1 MFNKKLFIIN
11 NLEFYKIIQE
21 LKEYIDFKINHF
33 NNWENFY
40 KFLEDNG
47 DNQGNFLILFSAK
60 SPKEFEMIPKNAFY
74 ELNFPIKILKFLE
87 NINVKIIQ
95 QKYSLQSSIS
105 IKDYSLNLNSK
116 ILKKDETELKLTE
129 REIDIILFLN
139 KKGTPIKIDI
149 LEKEIWNYSSELET
163 HTVETH
169 VYRLRKKIK
178 DSFNDENFILS
189 DKEGYLIK

>member
-1 MFNKKLFIIN
+1 M
-11 NLEFYKIIQE
+11 
-21 LKEYIDFKINHF
+21 
-33 NNWENFY
+33 NFY
-40 KFLEDNG
+40 LS
-47 DNQGNFLILFSAK
+47 LCK
-60 SPKEFEMIPKNAFY
+60 SSNLLYDYF
-74 ELNFPIKILKFLE
+74 LNFFVCIQF
-87 NINVKIIQ
+87 VII
-95 QKYSLQSSIS
+95 SCL
-105 IKDYSLNLNSK
+105 L
-116 ILKKDETELKLTE
+116 
-129 REIDIILFLN
+129 DIILFLN

>member
-11 NLEFYKIIQE
+11 NLEFYKIILE
-21 LKEYIDFKINHF
+21 LKDYIDFKINHF
-33 NNWENFY
+33 DNWENFH
-40 KFLEDNG
+40 KFLGDNF
-47 DNQGNFLILFSAK
+47 DNQGNFLILFSSK
-60 SPKEFEMIPKNAFY
+60 PPRKFEMISKNAFY
-74 ELNFPIKILKFLE
+74 ELIFPIKIFKLLE
-87 NINVKIIQ
+87 NINIKIIQ

-116 ILKKDETELKLTE
+116 ILKKDSSNLKLTE

-139 KKGTPIKIDI
+139 QKKTPIKIDI
-149 LEKEIWNYSSELET
+149 LEKEIWNYSSDLET

-189 DKEGYLIK
+189 DKEGYLIR

>member
-11 NLEFYKIIQE
+11 NLEFYKIIEE
-21 LKEYIDFKINHF
+21 LKDYIDFKINHF
-33 NNWENFY
+33 DNWENFY
-40 KFLEDNG
+40 KFLKDNG

-60 SPKEFEMIPKNAFY
+60 PPKKFEMIAKNAFY
-74 ELNFPIKILKFLE
+74 ELNFPIKIFKLLE

-105 IKDYSLNLNSK
+105 IKNYSLDLNSK
-116 ILKKDETELKLTE
+116 ILKKNETKLKLTE
-129 REIDIILFLN
+129 REIDIILFLSQ
-139 KKGTPIKIDI
+139 KKTPTKIDI
-149 LEKEIWNYSSELET
+149 LEKEIWNYSSDLET

-169 VYRLRKKIK
+169 VYRLRKKLK

-189 DKEGYLIK
+189 NKEGYLIK